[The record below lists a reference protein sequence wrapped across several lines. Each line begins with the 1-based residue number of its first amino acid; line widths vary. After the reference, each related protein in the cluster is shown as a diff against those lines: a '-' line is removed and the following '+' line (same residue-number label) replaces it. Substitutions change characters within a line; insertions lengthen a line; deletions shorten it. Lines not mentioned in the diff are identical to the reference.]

1 MDKNLDNKQDLT
13 NNTVENNLEIDNTL
27 EEPSLKRVKEPIL
40 KKIIKNK
47 KDDIVKFKL
56 NYAGNLGE
64 NSKYFLN
71 INTSFKYIEKHEKIK
86 SKEIEKKGMKVKNKT
101 NKKKWLNFSYF
112 ALNII
117 VIAIVLWVQLAKEKN
132 PVESLTAILEINWG
146 FIFGAFGLFLMCV
159 LLDQL
164 KFAVL
169 IRKATGIYRFGL
181 AYKVAA
187 IGKHYDVIT
196 PLSTGGQPFQIFYMN
211 KYGINAGESISI
223 AMGKYIF
230 SQIVFFAFVSF
241 ILFRNLFTQSL
252 DFLGSVAGGLVTTL
266 SWIGYACTAV
276 LIITV
281 LIVSLNRRVG
291 AGFVAVVLKLIS
303 KIRFGKFR
311 IIKDYKKS
319 FVKVMRT
326 VNEWQGTTKQYSKSF
341 WVIFANVIFCL
352 LHFLCVY
359 SIPFLIYCAFAGW
372 DPSVWIS
379 IVTIAVM
386 VDLSSAFNPIPM
398 GVGTADLSFTVL
410 YGMFFTSIPGA
421 QIWAL
426 IIWRILNYY
435 IYILQGL
442 GVLVYDYT
450 IGNRRLQKN
459 KELWMLPYKERIK
472 LKNKAKESVNQ

>member
-1 MDKNLDNKQDLT
+1 MDKNSEDKQELSK
-13 NNTVENNLEIDNTL
+13 NVVENNSESEMTL
-27 EEPSLKRVKEPIL
+27 EKSSL
-40 KKIIKNK
+40 KKISQPTLKKIVKNRK
-47 KDDIVKFKL
+47 NNIVKFKL
-56 NYAGNLGE
+56 NYAGNLGI
-64 NSKYFLN
+64 NCRYFITKKSIPKYVERN
-71 INTSFKYIEKHEKIK
+71 EKIK
-86 SKEIEKKGMKVKNKT
+86 SKEIENKGMKVKNST
-101 NKKKWLNFSYF
+101 NKKKWLNFTYF
-112 ALNII
+112 ALNILVI
-117 VIAIVLWVQLAKEKN
+117 VVVLWVQLAKEEN

-146 FIFGAFGLFLMCV
+146 FIFGAFGLFLLCM
-159 LLDQL
+159 LLEQL
-164 KFAVL
+164 RFAVL
-169 IRKATGIYRFGL
+169 IKKATGIYRFGL

-187 IGKHYDVIT
+187 IGRHYDVIT

-211 KYGINAGESISI
+211 KYGINAGESISV

-230 SQIVFFAFVSF
+230 TQIVFFAFISF

-252 DFLGSVAGGLVTTL
+252 DFLGSVSGGLVTTL

-281 LIVSLNRRVG
+281 LFVSLNRRAG
-291 AGFVAVVLKLIS
+291 AGLVAVVLKLLS
-303 KIRFGKFR
+303 KIKIGKFR
-311 IIKDYKKS
+311 IVKDYKKS

-326 VNEWQGTTKQYSKSF
+326 VNEWQSTTKKYSKSL
-341 WVIFANVIFCL
+341 WVVFASVAFSL
-352 LHFLCVY
+352 LYFICSY
-359 SIPFLIYCAFAGW
+359 SIPYFIYCAFAGW

-410 YGMFFTSIPGA
+410 YGVFFTSIPGA

-450 IGNRRLQKN
+450 LGNRRLQKN
-459 KELWMLPYKERIK
+459 KEIWLLPYKERIK
-472 LKNKAKESVNQ
+472 LKKKSKEITNK